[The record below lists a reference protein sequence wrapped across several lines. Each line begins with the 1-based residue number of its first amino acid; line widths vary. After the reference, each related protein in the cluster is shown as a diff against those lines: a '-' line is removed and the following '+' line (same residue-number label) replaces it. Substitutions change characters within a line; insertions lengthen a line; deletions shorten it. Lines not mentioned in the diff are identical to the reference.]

1 MSGGAL
7 GGREPLGAQTT
18 AAHQLRE
25 RTLVRNRHKGQTT
38 EDGNT

>member
-7 GGREPLGAQTT
+7 GGREPLGAQT

-25 RTLVRNRHKGQTT
+25 RTLVKNRHKGQTT